1 MKRVFWSRFLSF
13 KDLAVHYILSWK
25 GKVVILEMERASL
38 REHRFF
44 TASPSFLSVLEKDPK
59 KPNALAGDRGEG
71 VLLENLGGGLRRAS

>member
-38 REHRFF
+38 REIG
-44 TASPSFLSVLEKDPK
+44 FLRLPPLFCQCLKKDPK

-71 VLLENLGGGLRRAS
+71 VLLENLGEGLRRAS